1 MLHMFA
7 FAIVSLLFLGVA
19 SGLSVML
26 YMAQDKIAAALRTG
40 TITPA
45 SGPVPTSRVRLV
57 STTRTSRI
65 TPSLRAA
72 A

>member
-1 MLHMFA
+1 
-7 FAIVSLLFLGVA
+7 
-19 SGLSVML
+19 
-26 YMAQDKIAAALRTG
+26 LRTG